1 MGAPGLALIL
11 LSSTQ
16 AATLTAQEPHNH
28 SEAREQF
35 RVEPQRVEKGPVVDG
50 VLDEA
55 VWQRAAVIDNFTQQ
69 EPAEGQPATER
80 TEVLLLYDA
89 AQLYIGVRAYDSN
102 PNAIIATEMRRDSD
116 RLLEEDNF
124 QFILDT
130 FSDSRNGYMFV
141 TNPPG
146 AKLEQQVFEEGE
158 GGRRGSASNINRDW
172 DGVWNVEARRTDEGW
187 TAEIAIPMVTLR
199 FPEASQ
205 QTWGANFV
213 RSIRRKNEQVFWAPI
228 PKAYGL
234 TQVSLAGSMSGMT
247 TVTRGL
253 DLRIKPFLVSGGRR
267 DRTGGGITHT
277 GLNDV
282 GLDLKY
288 GVRSGLNLDVTLN
301 TDFAQAEVDEQQVN
315 LTRFPLFFPEKRDF
329 FLENAGQFSVRNAG
343 GGRLADL
350 LFSRRI
356 GLSDTGQ
363 PVPVTGGA
371 RLTGKLSRH
380 NVAVLNVQTQEA
392 FDRPGA
398 NFFVARYSRDVLRR
412 SKVGGLIVNKEASGD
427 PHHNRT
433 LAVDTTL
440 AVTRSVTINSF
451 LAKTSTPGLVGADM
465 AFHGRGGWLD
475 SRWNVYTEYTDIQ
488 GNFNPEVGFVPR
500 RGIRTSKLHLERNPR
515 PSKYKIR
522 VMQPMLDFTFTTDQH
537 NRLLTRRAHHMLGT
551 RLENGTFINVIYNR
565 YFERLDVPFRVQ
577 RNVTIPVGEYR
588 F

>member
-1 MGAPGLALIL
+1 M
-11 LSSTQ
+11 
-16 AATLTAQEPHNH
+16 
-28 SEAREQF
+28 
-35 RVEPQRVEKGPVVDG
+35 
-50 VLDEA
+50 
-55 VWQRAAVIDNFTQQ
+55 
-69 EPAEGQPATER
+69 
-80 TEVLLLYDA
+80 
-89 AQLYIGVRAYDSN
+89 
-102 PNAIIATEMRRDSD
+102 
-116 RLLEEDNF
+116 
-124 QFILDT
+124 
-130 FSDSRNGYMFV
+130 
-141 TNPPG
+141 
-146 AKLEQQVFEEGE
+146 
-158 GGRRGSASNINRDW
+158 
-172 DGVWNVEARRTDEGW
+172 
-187 TAEIAIPMVTLR
+187 
-199 FPEASQ
+199 
-205 QTWGANFV
+205 
-213 RSIRRKNEQVFWAPI
+213 FWAPI

-350 LFSRRI
+350 FFSRRI

-363 PVPVTGGA
+363 PVPITGGA

-380 NVAVLNVQTQEA
+380 NVAVLSVQTQEA

-412 SKVGGLIVNKEASGD
+412 SKVGGLIVNKETSGD

-588 F
+588 FGQWQFTYRSDPSQQVYTRVTYSPQTFFEGTRTDVNAAVGLRATSQLAAELQYRRNDVDLPWGTFEVNLSILRFDLALSPQMTFRTLSQYNSSTRQLTNSLRFNFIYRPGSDFYVTYDELKADFQGLPEVRNRQLVAKMTYLLMR